1 MEHHATLSIGVAGR
15 CAAMDVALGH
25 PPAARIG
32 RPLTEGRHSACR
44 VLLVLPGTII
54 GSAARSRTMRSAL
67 LLRSK
72 WSVASNQGGDARFT
86 GNLALASAAAVELDC
101 VSGSPR

>member
-1 MEHHATLSIGVAGR
+1 
-15 CAAMDVALGH
+15 
-25 PPAARIG
+25 
-32 RPLTEGRHSACR
+32 
-44 VLLVLPGTII
+44 
-54 GSAARSRTMRSAL
+54 MRSAL